1 MDDEEVEL
9 VNFCSDLVS
18 LQPLE
23 SFPRNL
29 LAQRASGEWA
39 VVDELCRQSSVPVSS
54 AHPNLFAT
62 WLPDPAANEAYV
74 VILFFDDESKWTL
87 AANYHRQRLERTT
100 DDVRKAAALL
110 VKKAEATGQAS
121 AKQTILAQQV
131 LQEVHSGGPASKTI
145 QLDKDDAARM
155 ASDQ

>member
-23 SFPRNL
+23 AFPRNL

-39 VVDELCRQSSVPVSS
+39 VVDELCRQSSVPVST
-54 AHPNLFAT
+54 AHPHLFAT

-74 VILFFDDESKWTL
+74 VILFFDDESKWSL
-87 AANYHRQRLERTT
+87 AANYHRQRLERSK
-100 DDVRKAAALL
+100 DDVQQAAALL
-110 VKKAEATGQAS
+110 
-121 AKQTILAQQV
+121 
-131 LQEVHSGGPASKTI
+131 
-145 QLDKDDAARM
+145 M
-155 ASDQ
+155 